1 MKTPLITYYFLTIW
15 EWLILNNLTACCI
28 YNLFDVTQTIHLLN
42 NEIEQSAIK
51 VNTNNLVQE
60 LAELC
65 NTYDCHKIHFYGPSD
80 IFTPIL
86 KNLQEVAKTQY
97 KIRISVEVN

>member
-1 MKTPLITYYFLTIW
+1 M
-15 EWLILNNLTACCI
+15 
-28 YNLFDVTQTIHLLN
+28 
-42 NEIEQSAIK
+42 
-51 VNTNNLVQE
+51 NTNNLVQE

-97 KIRISVEVN
+97 KIRISIEVN